1 METKGGTASMTTAI
15 RNVNK
20 TFGSFQALHDINLDI
35 GEKEFVAILGPSGCG
50 KTTLLRILAGFEKPT
65 SGLIQMDGTEVAN
78 AKKTLPPEKR
88 NLGMVF
94 QSFAL
99 WPHLNVRQHIEFP
112 LKHHPA
118 VSEMLRQNIG
128 KRTDDV
134 LRIVNLEPF
143 AGRLPGEL
151 SGGQKQRVALAR
163 AIASES
169 SLLLMDEP
177 LSSLDAELRMGMRQ
191 EIERLHMLTN
201 ASIVYVTHDQNE
213 ALAMADRIVVMN
225 RGRIEQVGP
234 PEEIYAK
241 PRTPFVAAFVGKA
254 NLIKGRWQNGLFRP
268 NLAPYLQWPDHGIA
282 DELKGE
288 GLYTLR
294 PEQISMTNELDQG
307 LKGTVQSVQFQ
318 GKEMHYAVDCEGESF
333 VIHTPLSSRFA
344 IGAEV
349 ALRPDL
355 PGLSAKQSE
364 SMEPGVQHMVY
375 L

>member
-1 METKGGTASMTTAI
+1 MTTAI

-65 SGLIQMDGTEVAN
+65 SGLIHMDGTEVAN
-78 AKKTLPPEKR
+78 AKRTLPPEKR

-99 WPHLNVRQHIEFP
+99 WPHLTVRQHIEFP

-118 VSEMLRQNIG
+118 ASATLRQNIS

-134 LRIVNLEPF
+134 LRVVNLEPF
-143 AGRLPGEL
+143 ADRLPGEL

-163 AIASES
+163 AIASEPS
-169 SLLLMDEP
+169 VLLMDEP

-254 NLIKGRWQNGLFRP
+254 NLIKGRWQNGMFRP

-282 DELKGE
+282 DELKEE

-307 LKGTVQSVQFQ
+307 LKGTVQSVQYQ
-318 GKEMHYAVDCEGESF
+318 GKEMHYAVDCQGETF

-344 IGAEV
+344 VGAEV

-355 PGLSAKQSE
+355 PDLSAKQSE